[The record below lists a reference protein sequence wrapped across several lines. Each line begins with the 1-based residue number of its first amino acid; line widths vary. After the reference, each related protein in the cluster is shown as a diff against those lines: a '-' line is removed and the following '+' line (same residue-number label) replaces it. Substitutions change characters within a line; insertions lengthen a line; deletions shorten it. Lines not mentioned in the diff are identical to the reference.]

1 MIFWMEFR
9 MQKGLLK
16 IEKAITSEISAL
28 PLPDLT
34 KSFDLYIHERRGIPL
49 WASAQKL
56 GSFA

>member
-1 MIFWMEFR
+1 MEFR